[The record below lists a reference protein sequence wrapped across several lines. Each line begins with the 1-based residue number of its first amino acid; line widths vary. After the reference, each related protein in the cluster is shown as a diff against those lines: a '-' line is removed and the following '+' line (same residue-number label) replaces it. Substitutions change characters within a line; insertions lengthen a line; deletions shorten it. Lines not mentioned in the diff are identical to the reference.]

1 MHLRRNRWLAGIQL
15 VLLVLPVSVQAAG
28 PLKEAEPPL
37 GATVQG
43 LLAWA
48 EQHNPELTAMQYE
61 TEAAEARV
69 QPAGALP
76 DPTFRVEWQDLS
88 RSNSSLVPGPAES
101 IKYTVAQTLPFW
113 GKRELKQEVAAAE
126 VEQTQARRRA
136 TAAELRAKIKTAFAQ
151 YYQAWRAATL
161 TDEMQLLLREME
173 NLARTRYANGL
184 APQQDTLKAQAEQTA
199 LRTSRITWEAEQR
212 QARVRLN
219 ALLGRPATAPLAE
232 PRSLPE
238 LPSPSK
244 LTGLEQR
251 VWQSNPTLLAQSAQI
266 TAAEQTR
273 RLAEK
278 NRYPDLNV
286 GVSPIQRKG
295 EFDRWELMLEVN
307 IPLQQETR
315 RSQEREAAAMLAA
328 AQIRQE
334 ANTNQVLGDLQE
346 ALAGLESA
354 NRQIQ
359 LLKTSLLPQAELSLQ
374 SALVNYQ
381 TGRIDFTTALDAQRQ
396 IRQAR
401 LDYLKAQVEQ
411 QLRLAEIERLVG
423 APL

>member
-1 MHLRRNRWLAGIQL
+1 
-15 VLLVLPVSVQAAG
+15 
-28 PLKEAEPPL
+28 
-37 GATVQG
+37 
-43 LLAWA
+43 
-48 EQHNPELTAMQYE
+48 
-61 TEAAEARV
+61 
-69 QPAGALP
+69 
-76 DPTFRVEWQDLS
+76 
-88 RSNSSLVPGPAES
+88 
-101 IKYTVAQTLPFW
+101 
-113 GKRELKQEVAAAE
+113 
-126 VEQTQARRRA
+126 
-136 TAAELRAKIKTAFAQ
+136 
-151 YYQAWRAATL
+151 
-161 TDEMQLLLREME
+161 MQLLLREME

-184 APQQDTLKAQAEQTA
+184 APQQDALKAQAEQTA

-219 ALLGRPATAPLAE
+219 ALLGRPTTAPLAE

-238 LPSPSK
+238 LPIPAK
-244 LTGLEQR
+244 LADLEQR

-266 TAAEQTR
+266 TAAEQTQ

-315 RSQEREAAAMLAA
+315 RSQEREAAALLAA

-334 ANTNQVLGDLQE
+334 ANANQVLGSLQE

-354 NRQIQ
+354 NRQLQ